1 MLLFFCE
8 VVLVCRPCIAGA
20 DEKVW
25 AEKVFGRSW
34 VLYDG
39 LGFFE
44 ESRDKISLGEIP
56 LHLLTHLSV
65 SSDRENHIKIRFHFV
80 INIESNKSF
89 FIFFPADVWHG
100 WSLYQFRAEGQAIA
114 KRRLYFSSREK

>member
-1 MLLFFCE
+1 MCLVFYWPFKIIDKQTMSMRRLCTIQHVLDHTKVKYMLLFFCE

-39 LGFFE
+39 LRFFE

-56 LHLLTHLSV
+56 LH
-65 SSDRENHIKIRFHFV
+65 
-80 INIESNKSF
+80 
-89 FIFFPADVWHG
+89 FI
-100 WSLYQFRAEGQAIA
+100 I
-114 KRRLYFSSREK
+114 